1 MVGYA
6 YYVIAGRLGVL
17 AGLSLAPE
25 WNIPEVG
32 RPLLQATLE
41 AIRQHGVPRIESQCI
56 PIDCPWL
63 SAALEPQGF
72 YPYWREVLRLH
83 LQPTP
88 APVPPRDHMS
98 LESWQGTHV
107 HEAAAIMQAAYAES
121 TDAAMNTLY
130 RTVEGCH
137 LVLDQLLNQG
147 GCGRPVT
154 AASALVRHRGQGIGC
169 IVITETA
176 PHQGHLVQVAVLPA
190 YQRHG
195 VGRWLLRYSMSQLA
209 ALHCETLSLL
219 VSRANHRALAVY
231 HAMGFHAVLSY
242 PVFVWEQSGE

>member
-1 MVGYA
+1 
-6 YYVIAGRLGVL
+6 
-17 AGLSLAPE
+17 
-25 WNIPEVG
+25 
-32 RPLLQATLE
+32 
-41 AIRQHGVPRIESQCI
+41 
-56 PIDCPWL
+56 
-63 SAALEPQGF
+63 
-72 YPYWREVLRLH
+72 
-83 LQPTP
+83 
-88 APVPPRDHMS
+88 
-98 LESWQGTHV
+98 
-107 HEAAAIMQAAYAES
+107 
-121 TDAAMNTLY
+121 
-130 RTVEGCH
+130 VEGCH